1 MIPLFARLGRGMPRP
16 ERAKWGWVLGVGVVV
31 AACSASA
38 EPPAAVSPPSSI
50 GPTSSAARAPVTT
63 SATTSP
69 PTTSTGVTETTP
81 PATPPEVT
89 GVEEYPVTGNRP
101 HDVAVAPDG
110 LVWYTAQAS
119 GRLDRLDPE
128 TGEVTEVALGPG
140 AAPHGVI
147 VDNDGNA
154 WVTEQG
160 LNALVRVEH
169 DTLAVDVYPAPA
181 DVAMHTAAFAPDG
194 ILWFT
199 GQRDYVGRFDPAT
212 EQMDLFETEGG
223 PYGITVTPA
232 GDVYYAALAGSH
244 IARVDPASGAITR
257 IEPPTAD
264 QGARRVWTDSAGRIW
279 VSYWNTGHLA
289 VYDPAGETWS
299 EWELPGEAP
308 QAYAVYVDE
317 TDHPWVSDFGGDD
330 AILRFDPATETF
342 ESFDLP
348 SPGGEVRQILG
359 RPGEVWGAESAV
371 NALIALRYG
380 PED

>member
-1 MIPLFARLGRGMPRP
+1 MRSPK
-16 ERAKWGWVLGVGVVV
+16 RAKRGWLLGVGVVV

-38 EPPAAVSPPSSI
+38 DPPAAVSPPSTI
-50 GPTSSAARAPVTT
+50 GTSSTSASVPVTT
-63 SATTSP
+63 SSTTSLP
-69 PTTSTGVTETTP
+69 PTSTSLTETTRP
-81 PATPPEVT
+81 VTPPEVT
-89 GVEEYPVTGNRP
+89 GLEEYPVTGNRP

-110 LVWYTAQAS
+110 LVWYTAQRS
-119 GRLDRLDPE
+119 GRLDRLDPA
-128 TGEVTEVALGPG
+128 TGEVTEVALGAG

-147 VDNDGNA
+147 VDDSGNA

-160 LNALVRVEH
+160 LNALVRVDH

-194 ILWFT
+194 RLWFT
-199 GQRDYVGRFDPAT
+199 GQRDFVGRFDPAT
-212 EQMDLFETEGG
+212 GQMDLFETEGG

-244 IARVDPASGAITR
+244 IARVDPTSGAITR

-264 QGARRVWTDSAGRIW
+264 QGARRVWTDSEGRIW
-279 VSYWNTGHLA
+279 VSYWNTGHLGL
-289 VYDPAGETWS
+289 YEPASDSWS
-299 EWELPGEAP
+299 EWKLPGDAP
-308 QAYAVYVDE
+308 QTYAVYVDE

-342 ESFDLP
+342 ESFGLP

-359 RPGEVWGAESAV
+359 RPGEVWGAESAA
-371 NALIALRYG
+371 NALIAVRYG